1 MKQKSYLDEINL
13 GKAKKMGDS
22 FFNIG
27 IAILKTKN
35 KNYTVTKLNGLP
47 ASKFMNRR
55 FIY

>member
-22 FFNIG
+22 FFHIG